1 MTFVCQFIA
10 TDFSWNSNGKS
21 SWSREEKYKS
31 SVAIKKRKQ
40 KAIIA
45 VVRRG
50 GLIYW
55 PWF

>member
-31 SVAIKKRKQ
+31 SVARKKRKQ